1 MIEIPEAVKAL
12 FSSDTVHKN
21 FHVHFPNGETSD
33 LNTAVTGAGVTF
45 APPITEALPTGM
57 SLSGYRYMSGVIE
70 ARYTGPGNLLTVR
83 KSNVQSGLALSGD
96 YNSYP
101 STWTVSLKGL
111 SVNCQGDGETINTAT
126 FSSGSDNY
134 AVSFNIGDKG
144 RGLSSDQL
152 NSLVNGM
159 Q

>member
-1 MIEIPEAVKAL
+1 
-12 FSSDTVHKN
+12 
-21 FHVHFPNGETSD
+21 
-33 LNTAVTGAGVTF
+33 
-45 APPITEALPTGM
+45 M
-57 SLSGYRYMSGVIE
+57 SLSGYRYMNGVIE

-101 STWTVSLKGL
+101 SSWTVSLKGL
-111 SVNCQGDGETINTAT
+111 SVSCLGDGNNINTAT
-126 FSSGSDNY
+126 FGNGSDNY
-134 AVSFNIGDKG
+134 AVCFNIGDTG
-144 RGLSSDQL
+144 RGLSADQL